1 MYDILQERLPP
12 QFAPQL
18 ELVRLAEDL
27 RRPVTLPRPGVG
39 FRWRQGEGR
48 GLGSGLILAVGLGLG
63 LKAGVREQLFR
74 PGEEFWTRAGR
85 LQVALVV

>member
-48 GLGSGLILAVGLGLG
+48 GLGSALVLGSGLG
-63 LKAGVREQLFR
+63 LKVGVREQLYG
-74 PGEEFWTRAGR
+74 PGEEF
-85 LQVALVV
+85 

>member
-1 MYDILQERLPP
+1 MYDILRERLPP

-18 ELVRLAEDL
+18 EFVRLAEDL

-48 GLGSGLILAVGLGLG
+48 GLGSGLKFRLGLG
-63 LKAGVREQLFR
+63 LID
-74 PGEEFWTRAGR
+74 WI
-85 LQVALVV
+85 

>member
-39 FRWRQGEGR
+39 FRWRQGEGW
-48 GLGSGLILAVGLGLG
+48 GLRSGLVLGLGLG
-63 LKAGVREQLFR
+63 LNVGVREQLFR
-74 PGEEFWTRAGR
+74 LGEEF
-85 LQVALVV
+85 